1 MRNYKTFFR
10 LITCMMFMLLIVTI
24 IKRLCYSKHRVNLI
38 SNRVIVECTPVRMS
52 ENVFNEKLHERENV
66 LYCIDK
72 EGKLLILKLPES
84 KFLKKF
90 KQDKPVVMNKMR
102 SFSTIKHITKDFE
115 TFYIVIRV

>member
-1 MRNYKTFFR
+1 MGNYKTFFR
-10 LITCMMFMLLIVTI
+10 LITCMMLMFLIVTVV
-24 IKRLCYSKHRVNLI
+24 KRLCYSNHRVNLI

-66 LYCIDK
+66 LYCVDK
-72 EGKLLILKLPES
+72 EGKLLVLKLPES

-90 KQDKPVVMNKMR
+90 KQDKPIVMNKMR
-102 SFSTIKHITKDFE
+102 SFSTIKHITKDFD